1 MGLAQGRFGGT
12 RKRAAL
18 EGVSDAVVLQKSK
31 PDSRF
36 AENSPTLSAVPYK
49 LPTLYAMLSNVSR
62 PVVSGMMIKFSVIK
76 GQGTGVPHH
85 VVPFYPDRAS
95 PPTLLPRRDKFRR

>member
-31 PDSRF
+31 PDSSF
-36 AENSPTLSAVPYK
+36 AENSLTLPAVPYS
-49 LPTLYAMLSNVSR
+49 LPYMLCYR
-62 PVVSGMMIKFSVIK
+62 MFPV
-76 GQGTGVPHH
+76 
-85 VVPFYPDRAS
+85 
-95 PPTLLPRRDKFRR
+95 L